1 VVCIAFAKA
10 PAEFDSA
17 GALVLFTVL
26 RQECSVPSGSGFILL
41 MPCFIIL
48 LALLSAILI
57 LRKAEFLRKL
67 LTP

>member
-1 VVCIAFAKA
+1 
-10 PAEFDSA
+10 
-17 GALVLFTVL
+17 LVLFTVL